1 MKSAWRAP
9 HRHGATERL
18 AVDSPNRAGWKAAG
32 AGGVGYAVGL
42 RTMASDGAKNDERAG
57 RVAAEL
63 KETEDLLAGFDRPGR
78 TPRVPPVQRDF
89 VDYHLDKGQSKPA
102 PRSPGLAAD
111 RARRDLPTAIIP
123 AHKRKLP
130 AWVPWAAALAAMSGG
145 GVLVAAM
152 LAGPPNAGSSNATN
166 AGMSTGPVP
175 TVTTTLASGSPAID
189 PTTGPARDIP
199 PPPPSTAE
207 AIATASPDPDL
218 GPSAVPATRP
228 NPTSPVATTK
238 TAAPNVAPAVTT
250 ARGAA
255 PASSNPMP
263 ETAPSASSAPS
274 ATPSV
279 DLIRHL

>member
-1 MKSAWRAP
+1 M
-9 HRHGATERL
+9 
-18 AVDSPNRAGWKAAG
+18 
-32 AGGVGYAVGL
+32 GYAVGL
-42 RTMASDGAKNDERAG
+42 RPMASEGAKNDERAG

-78 TPRVPPVQRDF
+78 TPRVPSVQRDF

-123 AHKRKLP
+123 GHKRKIP
-130 AWVPWAAALAAMSGG
+130 TWVPWAAALVAMSGG

-152 LAGPPNAGSSNATN
+152 LAGPPNAGSSNTTPPGAAT
-166 AGMSTGPVP
+166 SPVP
-175 TVTTTLASGSPAID
+175 SATTTLASITPAVD

-207 AIATASPDPDL
+207 ATPAAGPAPAPAPAPAGDGSASASASTRP
-218 GPSAVPATRP
+218 GPS
-228 NPTSPVATTK
+228 PTSPVPSTR
-238 TAAPNVAPAVTT
+238 TAAPSVAPAVTT
-250 ARGAA
+250 ARRA
-255 PASSNPMP
+255 PAASSIRMP
-263 ETAPSASSAPS
+263 ETVPSASSAPS
-274 ATPSV
+274 GTPSV

>member
-1 MKSAWRAP
+1 MGEVRGP
-9 HRHGATERL
+9 GH
-18 AVDSPNRAGWKAAG
+18 KAAG

-42 RTMASDGAKNDERAG
+42 RPMASDGAKNDERAG
-57 RVAAEL
+57 RVAADL

-123 AHKRKLP
+123 NHKRKLP
-130 AWVPWAAALAAMSGG
+130 AWVPWAAALVAMSGG
-145 GVLVAAM
+145 GVFVAAM
-152 LAGPPNAGSSNATN
+152 LAGPPNAGSSTN
-166 AGMSTGPVP
+166 AGAATSP
-175 TVTTTLASGSPAID
+175 TPSATTTLASGPPALD

-207 AIATASPDPDL
+207 ATPALDPDPDL
-218 GPSAVPATRP
+218 DPGASAAHRPTR
-228 NPTSPVATTK
+228 PVATTK
-238 TAAPNVAPAVTT
+238 PAAPSVAPAVTT
-250 ARGAA
+250 ARSA
-255 PASSNPMP
+255 PAASSIPMP
-263 ETAPSASSAPS
+263 ATAPAASSAPS

>member
-1 MKSAWRAP
+1 MSTP
-9 HRHGATERL
+9 
-18 AVDSPNRAGWKAAG
+18 AGWKAAG

-42 RTMASDGAKNDERAG
+42 RPMASDGAKNDDRAG
-57 RVAAEL
+57 RVAADL

-123 AHKRKLP
+123 AHERKLP
-130 AWVPWAAALAAMSGG
+130 AWVPWAAALVAMSGG

-152 LAGPPNAGSSNATN
+152 LAGPPNAGSSNTTN
-166 AGMSTGPVP
+166 AGAAMSPVP
-175 TVTTTLASGSPAID
+175 TTTTTLASGTPAVD

-207 AIATASPDPDL
+207 ATPAAEPEPGAGGSA
-218 GPSAVPATRP
+218 GPS
-228 NPTSPVATTK
+228 PTSPVATTK
-238 TAAPNVAPAVTT
+238 TAAPSVAPAVTP
-250 ARGAA
+250 ARSA
-255 PASSNPMP
+255 PAASSTRMP
-263 ETAPSASSAPS
+263 ETAPSASPAPS